1 MICLLHSSKS
11 SEKNLKKKPIPA
23 FEKSTSCI
31 YVRKCHVWD
40 DCIAQRLVLSVA
52 APTRSTWGS
61 GQQHAD
67 LLPNNKEKV
76 ARRLGTALDS
86 FDAQAIVLVKHGT
99 EKKTISRK
107 KSKYK

>member
-1 MICLLHSSKS
+1 M
-11 SEKNLKKKPIPA
+11 KKKSVPA
-23 FEKSTSCI
+23 FEKSTRSI

-52 APTRSTWGS
+52 PPTRSTWGG

-67 LLPNNKEKV
+67 LLPNNQKKV

-86 FDAQAIVLVKHGT
+86 FDTQAIVLVKHGT
-99 EKKTISRK
+99 EKKKISRK
-107 KSKYK
+107 KSKYMQNGF